1 MHISLTIYLKN
12 IIKCCSDSLV
22 QEKESI
28 DRVVGAI
35 RNLLKIPADKSFESA
50 SVYVGNLVILV
61 SDKLLKRLHY
71 EILQEVVLKIFKSRT
86 PSVIQSLVLIY
97 ARIINEYTTVDNVF
111 SLTGDMESNI
121 RNIVDFLSS
130 FSI

>member
-1 MHISLTIYLKN
+1 
-12 IIKCCSDSLV
+12 V